1 MLLFTFAGQSE
12 WIVLFLFGGT
22 QWKNKKSKSL
32 RSCQWSCQRRS
43 SWTTP
48 LKPCRNLYE
57 PMSVSHILRL
67 GQKESRWTPQPE
79 SSGIRFY
86 RSFNSLARYLVEDHV
101 RIILL
106 CKSKNF
112 VYIIS
117 GLIICFHS
125 SRRIIIDT
133 IIILQAFT
141 SKNALVKVQIIAKLF
156 PCNQIA
162 ISSPAPI
169 YIAIHCVL
177 PCRIKSILSVEQSSH
192 KTVFAKVPA
201 MGQIWRDFGHAFS
214 FASSSSRGMYPSPSY
229 LIWMCCTR
237 FPLDLSGA
245 ST

>member
-1 MLLFTFAGQSE
+1 
-12 WIVLFLFGGT
+12 
-22 QWKNKKSKSL
+22 
-32 RSCQWSCQRRS
+32 
-43 SWTTP
+43 
-48 LKPCRNLYE
+48 
-57 PMSVSHILRL
+57 MSVSRIFRL
-67 GQKESRWTPQPE
+67 GQKESRWTPQQE

-106 CKSKNF
+106 CKGKNF
-112 VYIIS
+112 FYIIS

-177 PCRIKSILSVEQSSH
+177 PCRIKSILSVAPELCFLFFCHISTCIITNRDIDIFSQTVLVDLISSAIRLCLILCILLRFIVYRTFCNTH
-192 KTVFAKVPA
+192 RFAL
-201 MGQIWRDFGHAFS
+201 RFCHAD
-214 FASSSSRGMYPSPSY
+214 AGR
-229 LIWMCCTR
+229 
-237 FPLDLSGA
+237 
-245 ST
+245 

>member
-117 GLIICFHS
+117 GLRRTGSGLTGGRGTDPPSSGRNPHTPGHRCPAPRTG
-125 SRRIIIDT
+125 SRR
-133 IIILQAFT
+133 
-141 SKNALVKVQIIAKLF
+141 
-156 PCNQIA
+156 P
-162 ISSPAPI
+162 
-169 YIAIHCVL
+169 
-177 PCRIKSILSVEQSSH
+177 
-192 KTVFAKVPA
+192 
-201 MGQIWRDFGHAFS
+201 
-214 FASSSSRGMYPSPSY
+214 
-229 LIWMCCTR
+229 
-237 FPLDLSGA
+237 
-245 ST
+245 